1 MPISLRSS
9 LARITSRLNAALCDK
24 AKFLVLSRFNLFGH
38 SLLGFGKSAFS
49 AQILESLKPKKMP
62 KFVKLPHSKLY
73 LVGESF
79 SGVKCGKGKFT
90 ESRYLLKS
98 KLVKFLA
105 SKSLFFALKPRS
117 ALVATFLRNVEFAGS

>member
-1 MPISLRSS
+1 MRASL
-9 LARITSRLNAALCDK
+9 LNRALCDK
-24 AKFLVLSRFNLFGH
+24 ADF
-38 SLLGFGKSAFS
+38 LGFFNFALFSSSFFCFDKSASS

-98 KLVKFLA
+98 WLVKFLA
-105 SKSLFFALKPRS
+105 SKS
-117 ALVATFLRNVEFAGS
+117 